1 MNEKYIVLY
10 CIMMNTL
17 SSLSSITTVAKNAI
31 PLPPP
36 IVYPEITFTAYTDVT
51 ANINNTPKN
60 MYYGSP
66 LSTELKIAFSSFGG
80 NIFYYGKRGA
90 LATGNIHQLI
100 TSDNSGNSFQNVTF
114 FTNGPVTNT
123 NTIMGCCMDTTGTY
137 RYFSY
142 NSSNDSATNTVY
154 RSIDSGAT
162 FTPITLTISPTP
174 PSTYVIRNIRCSNNG
189 KYVIVA
195 GFTGGSAGVIKNCY
209 TSLSCDYGA
218 NFSNISNNIPQFDR
232 GSAIMAWVSNDGYRV
247 LIGASRVGLY
257 FSSNA
262 RNLDD
267 TPNTNATYT
276 NLQSVDTSAG
286 ISSISVSDN
295 EEYIMFVVSSGTTTR
310 GVYVAK
316 GPLSSSTSFSLK
328 HSSLAGYNNCDINY
342 SGTRMAFTTNSNAL
356 YWSNDY
362 GATWNEKIFTGF
374 TSIRGFG
381 LVKKDAVGYIILT
394 DSTNSNPTWYKIT

>member
-1 MNEKYIVLY
+1 
-10 CIMMNTL
+10 MMNTL
-17 SSLSSITTVAKNAI
+17 SSLSSITTVAKNA
-31 PLPPP
+31 PPP
-36 IVYPEITFTAYTDVT
+36 IVYPELNFTTYTDVT
-51 ANINNTPKN
+51 ANINNNPTN

-80 NIFYYGKRGA
+80 NIFYYGKRGTVV
-90 LATGNIHQLI
+90 TGNIHQLI

-114 FTNGPVTNT
+114 LTNGPLANT
-123 NTIMGCCMDTTGTY
+123 NTIMGCCMDVSGIY

-142 NSSNDSATNTVY
+142 TSDNTSATNTVY
-154 RSIDSGAT
+154 RSIDSGAI

-174 PSTYVIRNIRCSNNG
+174 PSTYVIRNIQCSNNG

-195 GFTGGSAGVIKNCY
+195 GFTGGTGVKNCY

-262 RNLDD
+262 RNSDD

-276 NLQSVDTSAG
+276 NLQSVDTGAG
-286 ISSISVSDN
+286 IGSISVSDN
-295 EEYIMFVVSSGTTTR
+295 EEYIMFVVTSSTSK

-316 GPLSSSTSFSLK
+316 GPLTSSTSFSLK
-328 HSSLAGYNNCDINY
+328 HSSLAGYTNCDINY
-342 SGTRMAFTTNSNAL
+342 SGTRMAFTSSTNVL
-356 YWSNDY
+356 YYSTNY
-362 GATWNEKIFTGF
+362 GANWSSYTFTGF

-381 LVKKDAVGYIILT
+381 LVKKDAVGYIILNT
-394 DSTNSNPTWYKIT
+394 STSVPTWYKIT